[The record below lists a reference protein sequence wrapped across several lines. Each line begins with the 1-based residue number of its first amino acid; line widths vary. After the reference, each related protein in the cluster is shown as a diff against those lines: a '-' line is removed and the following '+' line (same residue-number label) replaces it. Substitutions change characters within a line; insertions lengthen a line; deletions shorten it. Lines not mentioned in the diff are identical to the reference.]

1 MQKSVF
7 LNTKNLPSD
16 SSGGASPSRDEICW
30 SETAAHQDFSVF
42 FVRTHSSHDGHNK
55 RPGETEDDHAC
66 FKPRCCYFVASS
78 TPRAQLCH

>member
-16 SSGGASPSRDEICW
+16 SSGGASPTRDEICW

-42 FVRTHSSHDGHNK
+42 FCQDTLQ
-55 RPGETEDDHAC
+55 
-66 FKPRCCYFVASS
+66 PRW
-78 TPRAQLCH
+78 PQ